1 MVSVGR
7 HCRST
12 FVETTIRIIYNYI
25 LAFYMLQISTQRSG
39 GGPLNGNQRTTRR
52 RNRLTNVA
60 LFVVLII
67 LILLCLCVGKYA
79 ISPGE
84 CMKILF
90 GRLFHAAQSWDA
102 MDENL
107 LMGVRFP
114 RTMATV
120 IVGAALALSGVVYQG
135 IFKNPLVS
143 PDFLGVSSGACVG
156 AAIAILLSLSAGLV
170 QVFAFFGGILA
181 VTLTLLIPKLLR
193 SDSNIMLVLAGIIVG
208 GAMSSILG
216 FIKYIADPETQLAA
230 ITYWQLGSF
239 AYVDNK
245 AVLSVLPLSI
255 AAAVILLMM
264 AWWINILSLG
274 EQEAQSLGANV
285 SLLRGVCIVC
295 STILTAGAVCISGT
309 IGWVGLVIPHFGRM
323 MVGSDNRTLLPAC
336 CFIGGIF
343 MLLVDTVTRIIG
355 PAEMPVSILTGIIG
369 APFFAWLLYRQ
380 RMHLR

>member
-1 MVSVGR
+1 MK
-7 HCRST
+7 ST
-12 FVETTIRIIYNYI
+12 G
-25 LAFYMLQISTQRSG
+25 LASSSKKQGLIN
-39 GGPLNGNQRTTRR
+39 L
-52 RNRLTNVA
+52 A
-60 LFVVLII
+60 LFLVLII
-67 LILLCLCVGKYA
+67 LVIACLCVGKYS

-84 CMKILF
+84 CLHILWGKIT
-90 GRLFHAAQSWDA
+90 GMEPTWNG
-102 MDENL
+102 MDEKL

-120 IVGAALALSGVVYQG
+120 IVGAALALSGAVYQG

-143 PDFLGVSSGACVG
+143 PDFLGVSSGACIG
-156 AAIAILLSLSAGLV
+156 AAVAILLSMSSGMI
-170 QVFAFFGGILA
+170 QIFAFFGGILA
-181 VTLTLLIPKLLR
+181 VSLTVFIPKAMR
-193 SDSNIMLVLAGIIVG
+193 SDSNIMLVLAGIIVS
-208 GAMSSILG
+208 GAMTSILG

-239 AYVDNK
+239 AYVDNGT
-245 AVLSVLPLSI
+245 VLSILPLS
-255 AAAVILLMM
+255 AAAAAIILAM

-274 EQEAQSLGANV
+274 EQEAQSLGVNV

-295 STILTAGAVCISGT
+295 STVLTAGAVCISGT

-323 MVGSDNRTLLPAC
+323 LIGSDNRALLPAC

-343 MLLVDTVTRIIG
+343 MLVVDTVTRIIG

-380 RMHLR
+380 RMNLR

>member
-1 MVSVGR
+1 
-7 HCRST
+7 
-12 FVETTIRIIYNYI
+12 
-25 LAFYMLQISTQRSG
+25 
-39 GGPLNGNQRTTRR
+39 
-52 RNRLTNVA
+52 
-60 LFVVLII
+60 
-67 LILLCLCVGKYA
+67 
-79 ISPGE
+79 
-84 CMKILF
+84 MKILF

-156 AAIAILLSLSAGLV
+156 AATAILLSLSAGLV

-255 AAAVILLMM
+255 AAAVILLVM

>member
-1 MVSVGR
+1 MIENRTASSKKKQGLINLALFLVLLAL
-7 HCRST
+7 
-12 FVETTIRIIYNYI
+12 I
-25 LAFYMLQISTQRSG
+25 LA
-39 GGPLNGNQRTTRR
+39 
-52 RNRLTNVA
+52 
-60 LFVVLII
+60 
-67 LILLCLCVGKYA
+67 CLCVGKYS

-84 CMKILF
+84 CIRILF
-90 GRLFHAAQSWDA
+90 GRLTHMTPTWDG
-102 MDENL
+102 MDEKML
-107 LMGVRFP
+107 LGVRLP

-120 IVGAALALSGVVYQG
+120 IVGAALSLSGAVYQG

-156 AAIAILLSLSAGLV
+156 AAVAILLSLSSGLV

-181 VTLTLLIPKLLR
+181 VTLTVFIPRMMR
-193 SDSNIMLVLAGIIVG
+193 SSSNIMLVLAGIIVG

-239 AYVDNK
+239 AYVDNG

-255 AAAVILLMM
+255 IAAAILLAMS
-264 AWWINILSLG
+264 WWINVLSLG

-285 SLLRGVCIVC
+285 PVLRGVCIVC
-295 STILTAGAVCISGT
+295 STVLTAGAVCISGT

-323 MVGSDNRTLLPAC
+323 IVGSDNRTLLPAS

-343 MLLVDTVTRIIG
+343 MLFVDTVTRIIG

-380 RMHLR
+380 RMNIR